1 MLKYIHTKLKTNIMS
16 LFQYLQ
22 LQPIDPQDDGTISDL
37 DKFEED
43 EVIDL
48 SSDTDGETLEQEWE
62 AITNDLHSEDRKQL
76 SRR

>member
-1 MLKYIHTKLKTNIMS
+1 MS

-37 DKFEED
+37 DKYEED

-48 SSDTDGETLEQEWE
+48 SSDTDGETLEQEWD
-62 AITNDLHSEDRKQL
+62 AITNDLHGENNAPT

>member
-1 MLKYIHTKLKTNIMS
+1 MLKYFYTNIKQKDYMT
-16 LFQYLQ
+16 LFPYLQ

-48 SSDTDGETLEQEWE
+48 TSDTDGETLEREWDE
-62 AITNDLHSEDRKQL
+62 ITNDMHNEQ
-76 SRR
+76 